1 LPAEEER
8 GKRFDVKSKAD
19 DTENDL
25 LWWYGLP
32 FAARLS
38 ASRGSSCSMES
49 FRDEDIPGE
58 EVDSVEVLLLWEEDA
73 REASSRESR

>member
-1 LPAEEER
+1 MPAEEER
-8 GKRFDVKSKAD
+8 GKRFEVKSKAD

>member
-1 LPAEEER
+1 MPVEEER

-19 DTENDL
+19 DTENVL
-25 LWWYGLP
+25 LWGFGLP
-32 FAARLS
+32 FTARLWV
-38 ASRGSSCSMES
+38 SRGSSCSRES

-58 EVDSVEVLLLWEEDA
+58 EVDSVEVLLLWDEDA

>member
-1 LPAEEER
+1 MPPEDER

-19 DTENDL
+19 DTEKVL
-25 LWWYGLP
+25 LWGYGLP
-32 FAARLS
+32 FAARLWV
-38 ASRGSSCSMES
+38 SRGSSCSSES
-49 FRDEDIPGE
+49 FRDEDIPGD

>member
-1 LPAEEER
+1 M
-8 GKRFDVKSKAD
+8 KSKAD